1 MQPLQVANI
10 LMLKYHMMRNV
21 WNYDSTT
28 AQNQVIHQKVLFL
41 CVEQMV
47 HGIQMQQEQIIQ
59 QLLMRMD
66 MLEELVQQ

>member
-1 MQPLQVANI
+1 
-10 LMLKYHMMRNV
+10 MRNV

-28 AQNQVIHQKVLFL
+28 VQNQVIHQKVSFL

-59 QLLMRMD
+59 QLPMRMD

>member
-1 MQPLQVANI
+1 
-10 LMLKYHMMRNV
+10 MRNV

>member
-1 MQPLQVANI
+1 
-10 LMLKYHMMRNV
+10 MMRNEL
-21 WNYDSTT
+21 NYDSTT
-28 AQNQVIHQKVLFL
+28 AQKQVIHQKVLFL

>member
-1 MQPLQVANI
+1 
-10 LMLKYHMMRNV
+10 MRNV

-28 AQNQVIHQKVLFL
+28 AQKQVIHQKVSFL

-66 MLEELVQQ
+66 TLEELVQL

>member
-1 MQPLQVANI
+1 
-10 LMLKYHMMRNV
+10 MRNV

-41 CVEQMV
+41 YVEQMV

>member
-1 MQPLQVANI
+1 
-10 LMLKYHMMRNV
+10 MLNV